1 MQGST
6 KLVPSEEEQRL
17 FSLLLECAR
26 QREGVVLRVA
36 GGWVRDKLLG
46 KESHDIDVVVEG
58 APSEDFVAVLC
69 EMVERRGDARP
80 KVAVME
86 ADPEHGKHLAA
97 SNAVVEGVSVDFVS
111 LRSGGVLADAQHRD
125 LTINSLF
132 YNLNRGQVEDLT
144 GHGVSDLRC
153 GILRAPATDPM
164 FTLTHDPLR
173 AVRVARFA
181 ATLGYAVDPTLE
193 AALAHPRLR
202 LQLLAATKRD
212 RIGQELKK
220 AFGPGAQPAVAVELL
235 ARAGLFDV
243 VLLGRLDEGYS
254 GAAAAQRVRNACVL
268 TEREATPEPATLSL
282 VLAACLWDLDC
293 GDENSAVKLKDGVL
307 YSAVTGPLRL
317 SHVEA
322 EAAVI
327 MTRGA
332 RRVRQLPRD
341 ASRLQL
347 GLWMRACGVLWRCA
361 WVLAV
366 AADADM
372 GKAELL
378 ASLRREVGEMQLDG
392 VWRMKPLLNGNQI
405 GQLLQIAPGPVFATL
420 TERLIEEQLKRPS
433 MTYAEA
439 EAFLL
444 QLKD

>member
-1 MQGST
+1 MQ
-6 KLVPSEEEQRL
+6 KADVVPTAGEQRL
-17 FSLLLECAR
+17 FGLLLECAR
-26 QREGVVLRVA
+26 LRGNVVLRVA
-36 GGWVRDKLLG
+36 GGWVRDKLL
-46 KESHDIDVVVEG
+46 SHDIDVVVEG
-58 APSEDFVAVLC
+58 MASEEFVELLC
-69 EMVERRGDARP
+69 ELVVRQGGARP

-97 SNAVVEGVSVDFVS
+97 CNAVVEGESVDFVS
-111 LRSGGVLADAQHRD
+111 MRPGGLLADAQHRD

-132 YNLNRGQVEDLT
+132 YNLNRRAVEDLT
-144 GHGVSDLRC
+144 EHGVRDLRR
-153 GILRAPATDPM
+153 GILRAPAADPM

-181 ATLGYAVDPTLE
+181 ATLGYAVDPALE
-193 AALAHPRLR
+193 RALAHPQLR
-202 LQLLAATKRD
+202 LQLLASTKRD

-220 AFGPGAQPAVAVELL
+220 AFGPGARAAVAVEVL

-254 GAAAAQRVRNACVL
+254 AAAAAQRVRNIDAL
-268 TEREATPEPATLSL
+268 LERSEPEPAALSL
-282 VLAACLWDLDC
+282 VLAACLWELEC
-293 GDENSAVKLKDGVL
+293 GDENSAAKLKEGAL
-307 YSAVTGPLRL
+307 YAAVAGPLRL
-317 SHVEA
+317 SHQEA

-327 MTRGA
+327 AARGA
-332 RRVRQLPRD
+332 RRLRRLPPG

-347 GLWMRACGVLWRCA
+347 GLWMRACGPLWKCA
-361 WVLAV
+361 WTLAV
-366 AADADM
+366 AADPHM
-372 GKAELL
+372 ERAESLG
-378 ASLRREVGEMQLDG
+378 ALRRAVDELQLDG

-420 TERLIEEQLKRPS
+420 TERLIEEQLRRPS

-444 QLKD
+444 EQKI